1 MTQGLVPCRIPTRR
15 PLKGDDM
22 DEHREAGPFPRKGQ
36 EVRVVDGPF
45 AGFIG
50 TVVDVDEF
58 LRNVQ
63 IIVLFFGQETSP
75 PRCAPTRSRPMKGV
89 PAWRE
94 GLRQTDGMKRHG
106 IIRLAQSAVVAV
118 GSA

>member
-1 MTQGLVPCRIPTRR
+1 
-15 PLKGDDM
+15 M

-58 LRNVQ
+58 LSHVQ
-63 IIVLFFGQETSP
+63 IVVLFFGQETSL
-75 PRCAPTRSRPMKGV
+75 RLDVLQLEAAP
-89 PAWRE
+89 
-94 GLRQTDGMKRHG
+94 
-106 IIRLAQSAVVAV
+106 
-118 GSA
+118 